1 MDMKPSVLFVVN
13 SDPRTSPRPAE
24 AVRIAAGVGAWRKV
38 AVTVYL
44 RGAAVLALS
53 EFPDDLTDGDNFSRY
68 LPLLRE
74 SGGLICAQR
83 GAALLN
89 DIGRWPVAFHET
101 ADDELGALVT
111 KNDYVVRF

>member
-1 MDMKPSVLFVVN
+1 MTPGILFIVT

-38 AVTVYL
+38 AVTIYL

-53 EFPDDLTDGDNFSRY
+53 EFPEDLADGDNFSRY
-68 LPLLRE
+68 LPLMRD

-83 GAALLN
+83 GAAHLK
-89 DIGRWPVAFHET
+89 DIGRSPVSYHET
-101 ADDELGALVT
+101 GEDELAMFV
-111 KNDYVVRF
+111 

>member
-1 MDMKPSVLFVVN
+1 MTPGVLFIVT
-13 SDPRTSPRPAE
+13 SDPRTCTRPAE

-44 RGAAVLALS
+44 RGAAVLALG
-53 EFPDDLTDGDNFSRY
+53 EFPDELADGDNFSRY
-68 LPLLRE
+68 LPLVGE

-89 DIGRWPVAFHET
+89 DLGHSPVSFHET
-101 ADDELGALVT
+101 DDDELAALVM
-111 KNDYVVRF
+111 KNDCVVRF

>member
-1 MDMKPSVLFVVN
+1 MTPGVLFIIT

-38 AVTVYL
+38 AVTVYM
-44 RGAAVLALS
+44 RDAAVLALS
-53 EFPDDLTDGDNFSRY
+53 EFPDDLADGDNFSRY
-68 LPLLRE
+68 LPLVKE
-74 SGGLICAQR
+74 HGGLICAQR

-89 DIGRWPVAFHET
+89 DIGHCPVSFHET
-101 ADDELGALVT
+101 GDDELTALVT